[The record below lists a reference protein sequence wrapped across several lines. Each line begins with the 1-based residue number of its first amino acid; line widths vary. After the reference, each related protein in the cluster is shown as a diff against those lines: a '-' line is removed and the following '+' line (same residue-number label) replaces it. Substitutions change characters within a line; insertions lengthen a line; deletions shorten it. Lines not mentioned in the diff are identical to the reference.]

1 MKRKII
7 IFSTIIL
14 ISAIGFSFS
23 EQDRK
28 KAIGR
33 IVRHMKK
40 WNIPDRITN
49 AFWKVKRELFV
60 QNRETGRWP
69 SKRAAYSPSP
79 LSIGYGQTISGTR
92 MVAWMTY
99 MSNPQPNDKI
109 LEIGTGSGFQSAI
122 LANFGSKVYTIEIVK
137 PLGLDAKRVHAKHG
151 FSDKITT
158 KVADGYFGWK
168 EHAPFDKILVTCGTN
183 HIPPALV
190 RQLARGGTMII
201 PVGNPY
207 GKQRMIVLKK
217 DKQGRIKTRAY
228 FADHFVPMTG
238 KALQKYKRS
247 RRK

>member
-1 MKRKII
+1 MKRKLI
-7 IFSTIIL
+7 IFSAIFL
-14 ISAIGFSFS
+14 ISVIGFSFS
-23 EQDRK
+23 ERDRK
-28 KAIGR
+28 RAIAH
-33 IVRHMKK
+33 IVRHMKR
-40 WNIPDRITN
+40 WNIPNRITK
-49 AFWKVKRELFV
+49 AFWSVKREYFV

-69 SKRAAYSPSP
+69 SKRAAYSTRP
-79 LSIGYGQTISGTR
+79 LAIGYGQTISGTR

-99 MSNPQPNDKI
+99 MSNPQPTDKI

-122 LANFGSKVYTIEIVK
+122 LSYFGSKVYSIEIVR
-137 PLGLDAKRVHAKHG
+137 PLGLDAKKVHAKRG
-151 FSDKITT
+151 YSSKITT

-168 EHAPFDKILVTCGTN
+168 KYAPFNKILVTCGTN

-217 DKQGRIKTRAY
+217 DRMGRIKTRAY

-238 KALQKYKRS
+238 RALQKFRRS
-247 RRK
+247 RGR